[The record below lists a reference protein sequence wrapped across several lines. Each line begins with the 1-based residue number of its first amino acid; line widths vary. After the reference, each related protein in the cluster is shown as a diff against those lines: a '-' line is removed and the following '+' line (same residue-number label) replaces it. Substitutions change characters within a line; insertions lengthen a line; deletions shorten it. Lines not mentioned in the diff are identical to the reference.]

1 MSLQSGKKPTNVT
14 KLTLG
19 TVMARRCTPLL
30 ISALMF
36 STLFVT
42 GIRATTLLDPTPEN
56 STTLFGRAIAVVG
69 DVNGDGVPDLAVG
82 TPFDDG
88 EFPGQPGKGTPQN
101 VGKVFVING
110 ATHAVITELKDPQFQ
125 MQQGNQFGGQLGFS
139 VAAVGDIN
147 GDGIPDV
154 LAGIPH
160 HNVNASA
167 SKPAQEEDIINAGRA
182 IAYSGRDGAILHI
195 LDDPT
200 QEEGAQ
206 LGYAVAN
213 AGDINSDGVNDLA
226 VGVPLK
232 DTPEGL
238 TDVGLVYIYSGAD
251 GSLLRTLQHPSQGGA
266 EVGARFGA
274 ALANAG
280 DMNHDG
286 VSDLIVGAPGR
297 GEAFVFSG
305 ATGAILFTVT
315 SPTQETLPSFGSA
328 VAGGKDLDNDGTPD
342 FAVGAPLLKVNQ
354 GAVFIYKGSDGT
366 LLRRLSSPDHQTF
379 ASFGGAVI
387 FTNDVT
393 GDGRPDVLVGAPDHD
408 LGDLLNAGKVYVFR
422 GSNGRLFTT
431 LTSEVTQAF
440 AGFGFA
446 LATADFDGD
455 GSLETVIGVPFQTA
469 DIMDP
474 HGDIVTHLQIGQI
487 EIQ

>member
-1 MSLQSGKKPTNVT
+1 MSLQSGKKTGNATASSRSRHFGAPVII
-14 KLTLG
+14 
-19 TVMARRCTPLL
+19 V
-30 ISALMF
+30 ALMF
-36 STLFVT
+36 SALLVT
-42 GIRATTLLDPTPEN
+42 GIRATTVLDPDPEN

-110 ATHAVITELKDPQFQ
+110 ATQAVITELKDPQFQ
-125 MQQGNQFGGQLGFS
+125 MQQGQQFGGQLGFS

-160 HNVNASA
+160 HNIEGAASR
-167 SKPAQEEDIINAGRA
+167 PAGKVEEKIINAGRA
-182 IAYSGRDGAILHI
+182 IAYSGIDGAILHI
-195 LDDPT
+195 LDDST
-200 QEEGAQ
+200 EEEGAQ
-206 LGYAVAN
+206 FGYAVAN

-238 TDVGLVYIYSGAD
+238 TDVGLVYIYSGAN
-251 GSLLRTLQHPSQGGA
+251 GSLLRTLNHPSQGGA
-266 EVGARFGA
+266 EVGARFGE

-280 DMNHDG
+280 DINHDG

-305 ATGAILFTVT
+305 ASGAILFTVT

-342 FAVGAPLLKVNQ
+342 FTVGAPLLKINQ

-366 LLRRLSSPDHQTF
+366 LLRRLTSPDRQTF
-379 ASFGGAVI
+379 ASFGAAVI
-387 FTNDVT
+387 LSDDVT
-393 GDGRPDVLVGAPDHD
+393 GDGRPDVLVGAPEQD
-408 LGDLLNAGKVYVFR
+408 LGDLRNAGKVYVFR
-422 GSNGRLFTT
+422 GANGRLFTT

-446 LATADFDGD
+446 LATADFNGD
-455 GSLETVIGVPFQTA
+455 EILETVIGVPFQTA

-487 EIQ
+487 EIH

>member
-1 MSLQSGKKPTNVT
+1 
-14 KLTLG
+14 
-19 TVMARRCTPLL
+19 
-30 ISALMF
+30 
-36 STLFVT
+36 
-42 GIRATTLLDPTPEN
+42 
-56 STTLFGRAIAVVG
+56 
-69 DVNGDGVPDLAVG
+69 
-82 TPFDDG
+82 
-88 EFPGQPGKGTPQN
+88 
-101 VGKVFVING
+101 
-110 ATHAVITELKDPQFQ
+110 
-125 MQQGNQFGGQLGFS
+125 
-139 VAAVGDIN
+139 VGDIN

-160 HNVNASA
+160 HNEEGAASR
-167 SKPAQEEDIINAGRA
+167 PGGVEEKIINAGRA
-182 IAYSGRDGAILHI
+182 IAYSGIDGTVLHI
-195 LDDPT
+195 LDDT
-200 QEEGAQ
+200 IVEEGAQ

-238 TDVGLVYIYSGAD
+238 TDVGLVYIYSGAN
-251 GSLLRTLQHPSQGGA
+251 GSLLRTLNHPDQGGA

-297 GEAFVFSG
+297 GEAFGVSG
-305 ATGAILFTVT
+305 ANGAILFTVT
-315 SPTQETLPSFGSA
+315 SPIAETLPSFGSA

-354 GAVFIYKGSDGT
+354 GAVFIYKGSNGT
-366 LLRRLSSPDHQTF
+366 LLRRLTSPDRQTF
-379 ASFGGAVI
+379 ASFGASVI
-387 FTNDVT
+387 LTNDVT
-393 GDGRPDVLVGAPDHD
+393 GDGRPDVVVGAPDQD
-408 LGDLLNAGKVYVFR
+408 LGTLDNAGKVYVFR
-422 GSNGRLFTT
+422 GSNGRIVTT

-446 LATADFDGD
+446 LASADFNGD
-455 GSLETVIGVPFQTA
+455 AILETVIGVPFQNA
-469 DIMDP
+469 DIEDP

-487 EIQ
+487 EIH

>member
-1 MSLQSGKKPTNVT
+1 MSLQFGKTTTNAT
-14 KLTLG
+14 ASLRG
-19 TVMARRCTPLL
+19 RHFGAPL
-30 ISALMF
+30 IIVALMF
-36 STLFVT
+36 STLFIPKV
-42 GIRATTLLDPTPEN
+42 RATTVLDPDPEN
-56 STTLFGRAIAVVG
+56 STTLFGRAIAVIG

-125 MQQGNQFGGQLGFS
+125 MQQDNQFGGQLGFS

-154 LAGIPH
+154 LAGVPH
-160 HNVNASA
+160 HNVEAA
-167 SKPAQEEDIINAGRA
+167 GAKPAGVEEKIINTGRA
-182 IAYSGRDGAILHI
+182 FAYSGIDGTVLHT

-200 QEEGAQ
+200 EEEGAQ

-213 AGDINSDGVNDLA
+213 TGDINSDGVNDLA

-251 GSLLRTLQHPSQGGA
+251 GSLLRTLNHPSQGGA

-280 DMNHDG
+280 DINHDG
-286 VSDLIVGAPGR
+286 IADLIVGAPGR
-297 GEAFVFSG
+297 GEAFVVSG

-315 SPTQETLPSFGSA
+315 SPSVESVPSFGSA

-342 FAVGAPLLKVNQ
+342 FAVGAPLLKLNQ
-354 GAVFIYKGSDGT
+354 GTVFIYRGSNGM
-366 LLRRLSSPDHQTF
+366 LLRRLTAPDHQTF
-379 ASFGGAVI
+379 ASFGASVI
-387 FTNDVT
+387 LTDDVT
-393 GDGRPDVLVGAPDHD
+393 GDGRPDVVVGAPDQD
-408 LGDLLNAGKVYVFR
+408 LGSLRNAGKVYVFR
-422 GSNGRLFTT
+422 SASGRIFTT

-446 LATADFDGD
+446 LASADFSGD
-455 GSLETVIGVPFQTA
+455 GIPETVVGVPFQNA
-469 DIMDP
+469 DIMSPD
-474 HGDIVTHLQIGQI
+474 GDIVTHLQIGQI
-487 EIQ
+487 EIH

>member
-1 MSLQSGKKPTNVT
+1 MSLQSGKKTGNAT
-14 KLTLG
+14 ASSRG
-19 TVMARRCTPLL
+19 RHFGAPL
-30 ISALMF
+30 IIVALMF

-42 GIRATTLLDPTPEN
+42 GIRATTVLDPDPEN

-101 VGKVFVING
+101 VGKVFMING

-125 MQQGNQFGGQLGFS
+125 MQQGQQFGGQLGFS

-160 HNVNASA
+160 HNIEGEASR
-167 SKPAQEEDIINAGRA
+167 PGGVEEKIINAGRA
-182 IAYSGRDGAILHI
+182 IAYSGIDGAILHI

-200 QEEGAQ
+200 EEEGAQ

-226 VGVPLK
+226 IGVPLK

-238 TDVGLVYIYSGAD
+238 TDVGLVYIYSGAN
-251 GSLLRTLQHPSQGGA
+251 GSLLRTLNHPDQGGA

-286 VSDLIVGAPGR
+286 VADLIVGAPGR

-305 ATGAILFTVT
+305 ANGAVLFSIT
-315 SPTQETLPSFGSA
+315 SPIAETLPSFGSA

-354 GAVFIYKGSDGT
+354 GAVFIYKGSNGT
-366 LLRRLSSPDHQTF
+366 LLRRLSSPDRQTF
-379 ASFGGAVI
+379 ASFGASVI
-387 FTNDVT
+387 LTNDVT
-393 GDGRPDVLVGAPDHD
+393 GDGRPDVVVGAPEQD
-408 LGDLLNAGKVYVFR
+408 LGSLDNAGKVYVFR
-422 GSNGRLFTT
+422 GSNGRIVTT

-446 LATADFDGD
+446 LASADFNGD
-455 GSLETVIGVPFQTA
+455 AIPETVIGVPFQNA
-469 DIMDP
+469 DIEDP

-487 EIQ
+487 EIH

>member
-1 MSLQSGKKPTNVT
+1 MSLQFGKTTTNAT
-14 KLTLG
+14 ASLRG
-19 TVMARRCTPLL
+19 RHFGAPL
-30 ISALMF
+30 IIVALMF
-36 STLFVT
+36 STLFVPRV
-42 GIRATTLLDPTPEN
+42 RATTVLDPDPEN
-56 STTLFGRAIAVVG
+56 STTLFGRAIAVIG

-154 LAGIPH
+154 LAGVPH
-160 HNVNASA
+160 HNVEVAGA
-167 SKPAQEEDIINAGRA
+167 KPAGVEEKIINTGRA
-182 IAYSGRDGAILHI
+182 FAYSGIDGTVLHT

-200 QEEGAQ
+200 EEEGAQ

-251 GSLLRTLQHPSQGGA
+251 GSLLRTLHHPDQGGA

-297 GEAFVFSG
+297 GEAFVVSG

-315 SPTQETLPSFGSA
+315 SPSVESLPSFGSA

-342 FAVGAPLLKVNQ
+342 FAVGAPLLKLNQ
-354 GAVFIYKGSDGT
+354 GTVFIYTGRNGT
-366 LLRRLSSPDHQTF
+366 LLRRLTAPGHQTF
-379 ASFGGAVI
+379 ASFGASVI
-387 FTNDVT
+387 LTDDVT
-393 GDGRPDVLVGAPDHD
+393 GDGRPDVVVGAPDQD
-408 LGDLLNAGKVYVFR
+408 LGSLRNAGEVYIFR
-422 GSNGRLFTT
+422 GSNGRISTT

-446 LATADFDGD
+446 LASADFSGD
-455 GSLETVIGVPFQTA
+455 GIPETVVGVPFQNA
-469 DIMDP
+469 DLMGPD
-474 HGDIVTHLQIGQI
+474 GDIVTHLQIGQI
-487 EIQ
+487 EIH